1 MLIVAWW
8 RGWGCVIV
16 VIAFIALCLAIA
28 ATEIFGIYYYTTNVI
43 GLFLILAGVVTWFV
57 GKRMNRDR
65 ERRLIDPAT
74 GEDVILRDDHSLFSI
89 RVEWWA
95 PVMIVLGAILL
106 VLGLF

>member
-1 MLIVAWW
+1 MFVVAWW
-8 RGWGCVIV
+8 RGWGCVV
-16 VIAFIALCLAIA
+16 VPVVFVALCLAIL
-28 ATEIFGIYYYTTNVI
+28 ATDALGVYLYTTNVI
-43 GLFLILAGVVTWFV
+43 GFFLILSGIVTWFL

-74 GEDVILRDDHSLFSI
+74 GEEVVVRNDHSLFSI

-95 PVMIVLGAILL
+95 PVLIVVGGILL

>member
-1 MLIVAWW
+1 VFFIVWW
-8 RGWGCVIV
+8 RGWGCVV
-16 VIAFIALCLAIA
+16 VAVAFVAMCLAILVTYA
-28 ATEIFGIYYYTTNVI
+28 LGVYSYTTNVL
-43 GLFLILAGVVTWFV
+43 GLFLILAGVFTWFL

-74 GEDVILRDDHSLFSI
+74 GQDVILRSDHSLFSI

-95 PVMIVLGAILL
+95 PVMIVLGVILL

>member
-1 MLIVAWW
+1 MFIIAWW
-8 RGWGCVIV
+8 RGWGCVVV
-16 VIAFIALCLAIA
+16 VIGFIALCLAIL
-28 ATEIFGIYYYTTNVI
+28 ATYALGIYYYTTNVV

-65 ERRLIDPAT
+65 ERRLVDPAT
-74 GEDVILRDDHSLFSI
+74 GEDVIVRNDHSLFSI

>member
-1 MLIVAWW
+1 VFFIAWW
-8 RGWGCVIV
+8 RGWGCVVV
-16 VIAFIALCLAIA
+16 VIGFIALCLAIL
-28 ATEIFGIYYYTTNVI
+28 ATEVLGVYYYTTNVI

-65 ERRLIDPAT
+65 ERRLVDPAT
-74 GEDVILRDDHSLFSI
+74 GEDVILRNDHSLFSI